1 MTLLDRYLKA
11 VAAQLPKDTR
21 EDIIA
26 ELRDVLLNR
35 FEAKEEEL
43 GRPLTEAEQEAI
55 IREMGHPLTVAGRY
69 RSGPNHLIGPE
80 LYPYWLFAVKVGIA
94 AILAITVLGAVIQL
108 AVGEIDTAQVIARIF
123 NGAFNG
129 AVTLIGFATIAGFI
143 LERQPARPKFM
154 TDWRVKDLGLFELG
168 SLDADALERQ
178 FRAGGGVHI
187 KTPRRRR
194 GESPVANAMASAAV
208 MVVVM
213 LWWVGLLPIGELRP
227 GPGDL
232 VIGGVDYGAILNTI
246 VDLAFWPVLAYLAVR
261 ILFDLFRA
269 WRPGAVRRIAAGQIA
284 LAGARLA
291 AVVWIWTLSPLA
303 PVIRV
308 ESVSD
313 VIEAARR
320 MFSGGLDLQALLT
333 VAMVF
338 ITLETVAVIGRN
350 LWRLLAPSDP
360 ALQAPA

>member
-11 VAAQLPKDTR
+11 VAAHLPKDMR

-26 ELRDVLLNR
+26 ELRDLLLNR

-43 GRPLTEAEQEAI
+43 GRALTEDEQEAI

-80 LYPYWLFAVKVGIA
+80 LYPYWLFVVKVGVA
-94 AILAITVLGAVIQL
+94 AVLAITILGTVIQL
-108 AVGEIDTAQVIARIF
+108 TVGEIDAAQVFARIF

-143 LERQPARPKFM
+143 IERQPARPKFM

-178 FRAGGGVHI
+178 FRAGAAAGQARGS
-187 KTPRRRR
+187 RRLRST
-194 GESPVANAMASAAV
+194 SPMANAMASAAV
-208 MVVVM
+208 MVVVL
-213 LWWVGLLPIGELRP
+213 LWWVGLLPIGDLRP
-227 GPGDL
+227 GPGDI
-232 VIGGVDYGAILNTI
+232 VVGGVDYGAILNTI
-246 VDLAFWPVLAYLAVR
+246 VDVAFWPVLAYLGVR

-269 WRPGAVRRIAAGQIA
+269 WRPGAVRRIAAGKIA
-284 LAGARLA
+284 LAAVRLA
-291 AVVWIWTLSPLA
+291 AAVWIWTVSPLA
-303 PVIRV
+303 PIIRV

-350 LWRLLAPSDP
+350 LWRLLAPRDQALP
-360 ALQAPA
+360 A